1 MMPADGTR
9 PVGSSAMRLHH
20 FRKFAEGAMAAI
32 GTTRTSR
39 SPLDMSV
46 HWGEA
51 VMPTYDV
58 NDPGCVKTHTSAK
71 CRKHNSPARH
81 RTSRVQYDL
90 TLSDAIVRRYFY
102 VWRDRWSFRTAK
114 TQLGHRRIAG
124 DALPR
129 CRFDPAASVAF

>member
-1 MMPADGTR
+1 MPIPCFASAFGGAADMAGLAAGLV
-9 PVGSSAMRLHH
+9 PV
-20 FRKFAEGAMAAI
+20 E
-32 GTTRTSR
+32 
-39 SPLDMSV
+39 
-46 HWGEA
+46 
-51 VMPTYDV
+51 

-114 TQLGHRRIAG
+114 THLGHEWP
-124 DALPR
+124 L
-129 CRFDPAASVAF
+129 FAAPHGAIISS

>member
-1 MMPADGTR
+1 MPIPCFASAFGGAADMAGLAAGLV
-9 PVGSSAMRLHH
+9 PV
-20 FRKFAEGAMAAI
+20 E
-32 GTTRTSR
+32 
-39 SPLDMSV
+39 
-46 HWGEA
+46 
-51 VMPTYDV
+51 

-114 TQLGHRRIAG
+114 TQLGHDRVACCKALAQARSRIDCFG
-124 DALPR
+124 
-129 CRFDPAASVAF
+129 